1 MFCTFYCLQLSPF
14 CKTAHKHWTYENVC
28 RVSCGDV
35 SNMLLVQSITFYFH
49 YIIWGCMCSIG
60 PFQFRWFKGYI
71 YSSCCN
77 HHQIGSIHLSHD
89 FIFSVAVCL
98 RCLLH
103 HILSLMAYTFREN
116 REFVSIII
124 AQFMRSATSRICFGL
139 QILLVCLYIHRLI
152 IIFPLLLRSLW
163 GVQQVGYV
171 LACRSYSFV
180 CTFTVSLSSLCK
192 IIWRPWTYQNICQIY
207 VVECVRWGILSHLS
221 IMQYVGLCFA
231 V

>member
-1 MFCTFYCLQLSPF
+1 
-14 CKTAHKHWTYENVC
+14 
-28 RVSCGDV
+28 
-35 SNMLLVQSITFYFH
+35 MLLVQSITFYFH

-60 PFQFRWFKGYI
+60 PFQFRWLKGYI

-77 HHQIGSIHLSHD
+77 HHQIGSNHLSHD

-116 REFVSIII
+116 REF
-124 AQFMRSATSRICFGL
+124 
-139 QILLVCLYIHRLI
+139 
-152 IIFPLLLRSLW
+152 
-163 GVQQVGYV
+163 VQQVGYV

-192 IIWRPWTYQNICQIY
+192 IIWRPWTYQNVCQIY
-207 VVECVRWGILSHLS
+207 VVECVKWGIFSHLS
-221 IMQYVGLCFA
+221 IMQYVGLCVFSLTISPVMIEKVYILCLIIITKPKVWTTIHCLGLGYETIVCA
-231 V
+231 VCLFIFL